1 MRGCGRTRTAPVRR
15 IAQRAYTARPDSLD
29 APMDT
34 PTASFIVNLDVPDL
48 AVAEAFY
55 TEAFGLQIGRRLG
68 PGAVELLGGPTPLYL
83 LQNEAGSAATE
94 DGDVRDYERHWTPL
108 HLDWVVN
115 GIEAAL
121 ARAVAAGATLEQPL
135 REHRWGRIAVLA
147 DPFGHGFCLIQ
158 FSGEGYDAL
167 LE

>member
-1 MRGCGRTRTAPVRR
+1 
-15 IAQRAYTARPDSLD
+15 
-29 APMDT
+29 MDT

-48 AVAEAFY
+48 AAAEAFY
-55 TEAFGLQIGRRLG
+55 TAAFGLRIGRRLG

-108 HLDWVVN
+108 HLDWVVDD
-115 GIEAAL
+115 IEAAL
-121 ARAVAAGATLEQPL
+121 ARAVAAGAALEQPV
-135 REHRWGRIAVLA
+135 RERRWGCIAVLA

-167 LE
+167 VD

>member
-1 MRGCGRTRTAPVRR
+1 
-15 IAQRAYTARPDSLD
+15 
-29 APMDT
+29 MDT
-34 PTASFIVNLDVPDL
+34 PTASFIANLDVPDL
-48 AVAEAFY
+48 AAAEAFY
-55 TEAFGLQIGRRLG
+55 TAAFGLRIGRRLG

-108 HLDWVVN
+108 HLDWVVDD
-115 GIEAAL
+115 IEAAL
-121 ARAVAAGATLEQPL
+121 ARAVAAGATLEQTA
-135 REHRWGRIAVLA
+135 RERRWGRIAVLA

-167 LE
+167 VE